1 MKKER
6 GCARNHGMRGGGTAT
21 FTSPAGIVQPGFY
34 PEIKVVDSC
43 SVARPGM
50 IQMTPKGL
58 MGGSRRRRGSARRR
72 RTHRKMRGGDC
83 GCGGAPAP
91 IKLVGGTYKMDL
103 AGQGMQPNQFAEVVK
118 MPCGPPNNKLFGGY
132 VSEEPTYSETQK
144 GGAPFIEMP
153 SVGYGVG
160 GELVTADA
168 GNVVP
173 VMKHD
178 VYNNT
183 LGLSSACK
191 QTGGKKAKK
200 HSKKHGKNTKISRKS
215 KKASRKSRKA
225 RKHTRKH

>member
-6 GCARNHGMRGGGTAT
+6 GCARNHWMRGGGTTT

-58 MGGSRRRRGSARRR
+58 MGGSRRRARSTRR
-72 RTHRKMRGGDC
+72 HKKQRGGDC
-83 GCGGAPAP
+83 GCSAGLPKLMGGS
-91 IKLVGGTYKMDL
+91 YKMDL
-103 AGQGMQPNQFAEVVK
+103 AGQGMQTNQFAEVAK
-118 MPCGPPNNKLFGGY
+118 MPCG
-132 VSEEPTYSETQK
+132 SSETQK

-153 SVGYGVG
+153 SVGYGNK

-173 VMKHD
+173 VMTQQP
-178 VYNNT
+178 YNNT

-191 QTGGKKAKK
+191 QTGARRRSIRRGKKHTKK
-200 HSKKHGKNTKISRKS
+200 SKKS
-215 KKASRKSRKA
+215 KKASRKSRKS

>member
-6 GCARNHGMRGGGTAT
+6 GCARNHWMRGGGTAT

-58 MGGSRRRRGSARRR
+58 MGGSRRRARSTRRR

-83 GCGGAPAP
+83 GCSAGLPKLMGGS
-91 IKLVGGTYKMDL
+91 YKMDL

-118 MPCGPPNNKLFGGY
+118 MPCA
-132 VSEEPTYSETQK
+132 QK
-144 GGAPFIEMP
+144 GGASFIEMS

-191 QTGGKKAKK
+191 QTGGKKK
-200 HSKKHGKNTKISRKS
+200 HRKNTKKSR
-215 KKASRKSRKA
+215 KASRKTRKSRKHTRKS

>member
-6 GCARNHGMRGGGTAT
+6 GCARNHLMRGGGTAT

-58 MGGSRRRRGSARRR
+58 MGGSRRRRGSKRSSRR

-83 GCGGAPAP
+83 GCSGGLP
-91 IKLVGGTYKMDL
+91 KLFGGSYKMDL
-103 AGQGMQPNQFAEVVK
+103 TGQGMQANQFAEVTK
-118 MPCGPPNNKLFGGY
+118 MPCG
-132 VSEEPTYSETQK
+132 QK
-144 GGAPFIEMP
+144 GGAPLIEMP
-153 SVGYGVG
+153 SVGYGNK
-160 GELVTADA
+160 GELVVTEG

-173 VMKHD
+173 VMTQQP
-178 VYNNT
+178 YNNT
-183 LGLSSACK
+183 LGLSSACVK
-191 QTGGKKAKK
+191 TGGRVLFR
-200 HSKKHGKNTKISRKS
+200 KKHGKNTKKS
-215 KKASRKSRKA
+215 KKSRKG

>member
-6 GCARNHGMRGGGTAT
+6 GCARNHWMRGGGTAT

-50 IQMTPKGL
+50 VQMTPKGL
-58 MGGSRRRRGSARRR
+58 MGGSRRRSRSQRPSRGRRAR
-72 RTHRKMRGGDC
+72 TQRGGDC
-83 GCGGAPAP
+83 GCAGTAGLPKLFGGS
-91 IKLVGGTYKMDL
+91 YKMDL
-103 AGQGMQPNQFAEVVK
+103 TGQGMQPNQFAEVAK
-118 MPCGPPNNKLFGGY
+118 MPCAG
-132 VSEEPTYSETQK
+132 QK

-153 SVGYGVG
+153 SVGYGNK
-160 GELVTADA
+160 GELVVAEA

-173 VMKHD
+173 VMTQQP
-178 VYNNT
+178 YNNT

-191 QTGGKKAKK
+191 QTGGKKSKK
-200 HSKKHGKNTKISRKS
+200 MLSRKKHGKNTKKS
-215 KKASRKSRKA
+215 KKS

>member
-6 GCARNHGMRGGGTAT
+6 GCARNHWMRGGGTAT

-58 MGGSRRRRGSARRR
+58 MGGSRRRRDSRRRASHKRR

-83 GCGGAPAP
+83 GCSAGLPKLMGGN
-91 IKLVGGTYKMDL
+91 YKMDL

-118 MPCGPPNNKLFGGY
+118 VSSCGAQN
-132 VSEEPTYSETQK
+132 

-153 SVGYGVG
+153 SVGYGNK
-160 GELVTADA
+160 GELVTAEG

-173 VMKHD
+173 VMTQQP
-178 VYNNT
+178 YNNT
-183 LGLSSACK
+183 LSLSSACTK
-191 QTGGKKAKK
+191 TGGGRRRSV
-200 HSKKHGKNTKISRKS
+200 HRRRRG
-215 KKASRKSRKA
+215 KKASRRHA
-225 RKHTRKH
+225 RK

>member
-6 GCARNHGMRGGGTAT
+6 GCARNHWMRGGGTAT

-58 MGGSRRRRGSARRR
+58 MGGSRRRRGGSKGK

-83 GCGGAPAP
+83 GCSGGLP
-91 IKLVGGTYKMDL
+91 KLFGGSYKMDL
-103 AGQGMQPNQFAEVVK
+103 AGQGMQPNQFAEIVK
-118 MPCGPPNNKLFGGY
+118 MPCEG
-132 VSEEPTYSETQK
+132 QK

-153 SVGYGVG
+153 SVGYGNKS
-160 GELVTADA
+160 ELIVTEG

-173 VMKHD
+173 VMTQQP
-178 VYNNT
+178 YNNT
-183 LGLSSACK
+183 LGLSSACVK
-191 QTGGKKAKK
+191 TGGRRRSKK
-200 HSKKHGKNTKISRKS
+200 HGKKVLFGKKHGKNTKK
-215 KKASRKSRKA
+215 SRKSRKG
-225 RKHTRKH
+225 RKYTRKH

>member
-6 GCARNHGMRGGGTAT
+6 GCARNHWMRGGGTAT

-50 IQMTPKGL
+50 VQITPKGL
-58 MGGSRRRRGSARRR
+58 MGGGSRRRGRCSSRRGTRR
-72 RTHRKMRGGDC
+72 HRQRGGDC
-83 GCGGAPAP
+83 GCAGVAPVKLMGGS
-91 IKLVGGTYKMDL
+91 YKMDL

-118 MPCGPPNNKLFGGY
+118 MPCEG
-132 VSEEPTYSETQK
+132 QK

-153 SVGYGVG
+153 SVGYGNK
-160 GELVTADA
+160 GELVVAEG

-173 VMKHD
+173 VMTQQ

-183 LGLSSACK
+183 LGLSSACVK
-191 QTGGKKAKK
+191 TGG
-200 HSKKHGKNTKISRKS
+200 SRKHGKNTRKSKKS
-215 KKASRKSRKA
+215 KKASRKG

>member
-6 GCARNHGMRGGGTAT
+6 GCARNRWMRGGGTPT

-34 PEIKVVDSC
+34 PEIKTIDSC

-50 IQMTPKGL
+50 IQITPKGL
-58 MGGSRRRRGSARRR
+58 MGGSRRRRM
-72 RTHRKMRGGDC
+72 RTARKMHRRSRKQRGGDC
-83 GCGGAPAP
+83 GCSGTP
-91 IKLVGGTYKMDL
+91 IKLMGGSYKMEL

-118 MPCGPPNNKLFGGY
+118 MPCG
-132 VSEEPTYSETQK
+132 QK
-144 GGAPFIEMP
+144 GGASFIEMP

-173 VMKHD
+173 VMKHS

-191 QTGGKKAKK
+191 QTGGKK
-200 HSKKHGKNTKISRKS
+200 SRKS
-215 KKASRKSRKA
+215 KKASRKSRKS
-225 RKHTRKH
+225 RKSRRHNRK